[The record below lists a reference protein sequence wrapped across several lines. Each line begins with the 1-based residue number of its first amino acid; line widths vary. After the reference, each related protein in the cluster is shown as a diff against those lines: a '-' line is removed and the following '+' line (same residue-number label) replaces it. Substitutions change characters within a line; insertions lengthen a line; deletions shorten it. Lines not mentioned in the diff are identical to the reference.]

1 MQRNG
6 AGDGYI
12 VLATGAA
19 PYVEM
24 ATNLAASLRVMD
36 PGRRVCLV
44 HDEGAALPEETRR
57 LFTDFAPLARDDR
70 YPPVMN
76 KLRLFGLTPYA
87 RTMYV
92 DADCLLVKRD
102 VDRQWARAASR
113 PFSIT
118 GDMATTGV
126 WHGVR
131 IEEVLRQEGAPYLVR
146 MNAGVFQFDDSPEAA
161 AFFAGLDR
169 YYLDR
174 RDHLN
179 ISLYR
184 GQRTQTDELYLGLW
198 MGLNGMD
205 AANMA
210 NQGRDSWMVS
220 TWRALW
226 CDFRPEQGRSLIL
239 KGDRHLLGVP
249 VLPRRVVPLSPTFAH
264 FIGLKP
270 RRLYARLARRFR
282 DIALER
288 RPVA

>member
-1 MQRNG
+1 MSE
-6 AGDGYI
+6 GYI
-12 VLATGAA
+12 VLATGPL
-19 PYVEM
+19 PYLEM

-36 PGRRVCLV
+36 PKRRVCLV
-44 HDEGAALPEETRR
+44 HDEGAALPDDTRR
-57 LFTDFAPLARDDR
+57 LFSDFAPLSPDSR

-76 KLRLFGLTPYA
+76 KLRLFDLSPFA

-102 VDRQWARAASR
+102 VDTQWEKGMTR

-118 GDMATTGV
+118 GEMATTGI

-131 IEEVLRQEGAPYLVR
+131 IEDVLRQESAPYLIR
-146 MNAGVFQFDDSPEAA
+146 MNAGVFQFDASPLAT
-161 AFFAGLDR
+161 AFFAGLNR

-174 RDHLN
+174 RQHLN

-205 AANMA
+205 TANMA
-210 NQGRDSWMVS
+210 NQGGNSWMVS

-226 CDFRPEQGRSLIL
+226 CDFQLEQGRSFIL
-239 KGDRHLLGVP
+239 KGDRHLFGMP
-249 VLPRRVVPLSPTFAH
+249 FLPRRIVPLSPTFAH

-270 RRLYARLARRFR
+270 RGLYARLAWRFR
-282 DIALER
+282 ELALSA
-288 RPVA
+288 V

>member
-1 MQRNG
+1 MERQG
-6 AGDGYI
+6 ASEGYI

-19 PYVEM
+19 SYVEM
-24 ATNLAASLRVMD
+24 ATNLAASIRVMD
-36 PGRRVCLV
+36 PRRRVCLV
-44 HDEGAALPEETRR
+44 HDAGAALPEDARR
-57 LFTDFAPLARDDR
+57 LFTDFAPLAPDPR

-76 KLRLFGLTPYA
+76 KLRLFGLSPYT

-102 VDRQWARAASR
+102 VDRQWERASTR

-118 GDMATTGV
+118 GDIATEGV

-131 IEEVLRQEGAPYLVR
+131 IEDVLRQEGAPYLIR
-146 MNAGVFQFDDSPEAA
+146 MNAGVFQFDASAQAA
-161 AFFAGLDR
+161 NFFAGLDR
-169 YYLDR
+169 YFIER
-174 RDHLN
+174 QEHLK

-184 GQRTQTDELYLGLW
+184 GQRTHTDELYLGLW

-205 AANMA
+205 AGNMA
-210 NQGRDSWMVS
+210 NQGRNSWMVS

-226 CDFRPEQGRSLIL
+226 CDFRPERGHSLLL
-239 KGDRHLLGVP
+239 KGDHHLFGIP

-270 RRLYARLARRFR
+270 QHVYRRLARQFR
-282 DIALER
+282 TLAL
-288 RPVA
+288 ATA

>member
-1 MQRNG
+1 MVGRSS
-6 AGDGYI
+6 GDGYI
-12 VLATGAA
+12 VLATGSTS
-19 PYVEM
+19 YIEM

-36 PGRRVCLV
+36 PGRGVCLV
-44 HDEGAALPEETRR
+44 HDDGAEIPADARR
-57 LFTDFAPLARDDR
+57 LFTDFAALSHDPR
-70 YPPVMN
+70 YPHVMN
-76 KLRLFGLTPYA
+76 KLRLFGLSPYA

-102 VDRQWARAASR
+102 VDLQWAKAATR

-118 GDMATTGV
+118 GDIATSGV
-126 WHGVR
+126 WHGVN
-131 IEEVLRQEGAPYLVR
+131 IADVLRQEGAPYLIR
-146 MNAGVFQFDDSPEAA
+146 MNAGVFQFDASPEAA

-174 RDHLN
+174 REQLG

-198 MGLNGMD
+198 MGLSGMD
-205 AANMA
+205 AGNMA
-210 NQGRDSWMVS
+210 NQGRNSWMVS

-226 CDFRPEQGRSLIL
+226 CEFRPEQGRSLVL
-239 KGDRHLLGVP
+239 KGDRHIFGLP

-282 DIALER
+282 ALALR
-288 RPVA
+288 AA